1 MSAEN
6 SASARASQWSDGAL
20 AILPVAAAA
29 SPFGLLLG
37 AIAAQKGL
45 TPLETTFMSAT
56 VFAGSSQFVA
66 VDLWSASIA
75 VATIVFATFLVNTR
89 HILMGVSLLP
99 KMGAFAPRAKPLAL
113 FFLADEIWALAE
125 QRARTQELR
134 PSYYFG
140 MAVTLYCGWLA
151 FTLVGTFVG
160 AGLGDPARLGLD
172 FAFTALFIGLLM
184 SFRQAPRFAL
194 TVAASA
200 VVSALVALVSTGP
213 NAIAAGAVAGIVAAA
228 ALARPAQASA

>member
-1 MSAEN
+1 MRADKC
-6 SASARASQWSDGAL
+6 ASLQPSQWSDGAL
-20 AILPVAAAA
+20 AILPIAAAA
-29 SPFGLLLG
+29 SPFGVLLG

-45 TPLETTFMSAT
+45 SPLETAFMSAT

-66 VDLWSASIA
+66 VDLWSAPIA
-75 VATIVFATFLVNTR
+75 VMTIVFATFLVNTR

-99 KMGAFAPRAKPLAL
+99 KMDAFAPRAKPLAL

-134 PSYYFG
+134 PGYYFG
-140 MAVTLYCGWLA
+140 MAVTLYCGWVG
-151 FTLVGTFVG
+151 FTIIGTFLG
-160 AGLGDPARLGLD
+160 GGLGDPARLGLD
-172 FAFTALFIGLLM
+172 FAFSALFIGLLM

-194 TVAASA
+194 TVAVSA
-200 VVSALVALVSTGP
+200 AVSALVDLVSTGP

-228 ALARPAQASA
+228 VMAKPAEAGA

>member
-1 MSAEN
+1 MSADKR
-6 SASARASQWSDGAL
+6 ASERASQWSDGAL

-37 AIAAQKGL
+37 AMAAQKGL
-45 TPLETTFMSAT
+45 SPLETSFMSAS

-66 VDLWSASIA
+66 VDLWNLPLA

-99 KMGAFAPRAKPLAL
+99 KMGAFTPRAKPLAL

-125 QRARTQELR
+125 RRAAIRELT
-134 PSYYFG
+134 PGYYFG
-140 MAVTLYCGWLA
+140 MAVTLYGCWLS

-160 AGLGDPARLGLD
+160 GALGDPARLGLD

-184 SFRQAPRFAL
+184 GFRHAPRFAL
-194 TVAASA
+194 TVAVSA

-213 NAIAAGAVAGIVAAA
+213 NAIAAGALAGIVAAA
-228 ALARPAQASA
+228 MAPRAAEAVA